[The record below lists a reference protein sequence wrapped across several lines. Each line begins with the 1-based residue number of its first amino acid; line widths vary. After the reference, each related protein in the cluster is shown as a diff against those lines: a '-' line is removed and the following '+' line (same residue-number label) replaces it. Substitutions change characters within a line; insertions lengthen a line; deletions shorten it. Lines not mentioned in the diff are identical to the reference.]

1 MWRQIKIEHKSQSV
15 QSGHRQTE
23 LEIRPNPPVHIEIK
37 QFWSKLFGNT
47 ILCECVLSVKVVSDY
62 HWLTQNW
69 LISINCCEAAAEKK
83 PYKFLFVQLTK
94 TRVYINTK
102 WVKSFLQDKINIIIK
117 NTCNFEAVKH
127 FMTQSAVKEDR
138 RPKWLT
144 TFNLNNIKCRGS
156 CLEKGGTFLWCV
168 TSLRIEHINLLPTW
182 QNKAVPKLK
191 LPQNCTRLYKTDSH
205 CESE

>member
-1 MWRQIKIEHKSQSV
+1 MKLRLKRNLTSFYRCSWTRQE
-15 QSGHRQTE
+15 
-23 LEIRPNPPVHIEIK
+23 
-37 QFWSKLFGNT
+37 
-47 ILCECVLSVKVVSDY
+47 
-62 HWLTQNW
+62 
-69 LISINCCEAAAEKK
+69 
-83 PYKFLFVQLTK
+83 
-94 TRVYINTK
+94 VYIHIK
-102 WVKSFLQDKINIIIK
+102 LLRSFLQDKINIIIK

-182 QNKAVPKLK
+182 QNKVVPKLK
-191 LPQNCTRLYKTDSH
+191 LLQNCTRLYKTDSH